1 MVYDRDLTNGR
12 SLLRIIGD
20 YDPALD
26 AKGREVVV
34 YQDIDADQISM
45 LDLGTGV
52 VTPLWD
58 IDFSHMG
65 IGLHFSGLAYKRPGW
80 AIVSTHDN
88 EGTTYTWMD
97 DEVFAVELQ
106 EDGRVVRLAHTQ
118 SLVDDEEKLDY
129 WAEPHA
135 STNADLTRI
144 VFGTNW
150 GRSGTGEV
158 EMFMIA
164 LPADWPERLP

>member
-65 IGLHFSGLAYKRPGW
+65 IGLHFSGL
-80 AIVSTHDN
+80 
-88 EGTTYTWMD
+88 
-97 DEVFAVELQ
+97 
-106 EDGRVVRLAHTQ
+106 
-118 SLVDDEEKLDY
+118 
-129 WAEPHA
+129 
-135 STNADLTRI
+135 
-144 VFGTNW
+144 
-150 GRSGTGEV
+150 
-158 EMFMIA
+158 
-164 LPADWPERLP
+164 